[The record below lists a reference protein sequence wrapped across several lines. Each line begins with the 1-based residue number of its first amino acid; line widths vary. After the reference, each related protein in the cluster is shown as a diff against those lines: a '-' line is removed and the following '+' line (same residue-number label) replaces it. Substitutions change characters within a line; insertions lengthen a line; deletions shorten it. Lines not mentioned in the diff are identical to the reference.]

1 MGNVIV
7 GQDDHK
13 EKLKR
18 WLLSRETTQKVES
31 QSFVVSG
38 TGGIGKTTLA
48 KSLFEDEDIKYY
60 YDHRVYWVPVKK
72 DPDIVKRQRQLISE
86 ICKETPLMNL
96 DTQKLLSEELKRKL
110 SKMRRIFLILDD
122 VWEKKDVDNL
132 LGDPFLSTLPR
143 GSKCIITSR
152 KPAEL
157 EKIPAPMTIAKFFA
171 TSGCTII
178 FRITPFVEKSETR
191 TSGPTIPSV
200 AAKPIDTV
208 VIQKTAA

>member
-1 MGNVIV
+1 VGNVIV

-38 TGGIGKTTLA
+38 MGGIGKTTLA

-96 DTQKLLSEELKRKL
+96 DTQKILSEELKRKL

-122 VWEKKDVDNL
+122 V
-132 LGDPFLSTLPR
+132 
-143 GSKCIITSR
+143 
-152 KPAEL
+152 
-157 EKIPAPMTIAKFFA
+157 
-171 TSGCTII
+171 
-178 FRITPFVEKSETR
+178 
-191 TSGPTIPSV
+191 
-200 AAKPIDTV
+200 
-208 VIQKTAA
+208 